1 MYYFLTQGIAQEVK
15 EEIKAQ
21 LQREEDKRDVMMKQM
36 KEKEDKMLGE
46 SNSTD
51 QTKLIMLL

>member
-1 MYYFLTQGIAQEVK
+1 MTQQVMDAIK
-15 EEIKAQ
+15 EQ
-21 LQREEDKRDVMMKQM
+21 LQREEERRGVMMKQM
-36 KEKEDKMLGE
+36 KEKDDKMLGE